1 MASAGFASIFLAQS
15 DFSVHVSTAGCVRGD
30 RDLQLRPP
38 AGGKPSSGQR
48 FKDFELIVVDDGATE
63 ETRQLLASYG
73 SRLRCLYQDNL
84 GPSAARNVGA
94 RHAQGAWRAFQD
106 PDHLSA
112 PNHLEL
118 LYRHAQEGSDF
129 AMVLA
134 NGEYLGGSEHSRDQI
149 IPAKRSRALAARG
162 VALGNIFDKSIVRL
176 QASLISKRADDGLGG
191 PRREFARV
199 HGPRSRAAVGYEPS
213 SKIYRR
219 ERLPG

>member
-1 MASAGFASIFLAQS
+1 LG
-15 DFSVHVSTAGCVRGD
+15 
-30 RDLQLRPP
+30 P
-38 AGGKPSSGQR
+38 R
-48 FKDFELIVVDDGATE
+48 FKDFELIVVDDGSTE

-134 NGEYLGGSEHSRDQI
+134 NGKYLGGSEHSR
-149 IPAKRSRALAARG
+149 ARSFRRRDTGRWPLGAWLWEIFSTKASSACRRA
-162 VALGNIFDKSIVRL
+162 
-176 QASLISKRADDGLGG
+176 
-191 PRREFARV
+191 
-199 HGPRSRAAVGYEPS
+199 
-213 SKIYRR
+213 
-219 ERLPG
+219 